1 MPTVSVPRL
10 TIAGVL
16 AISLGFVLGTSKVQ
30 AKGAST
36 GSGFGNNNPPVC
48 TISEVAVLSW
58 DYQNQGCLVADSLA
72 GNGSSEESPIG
83 LNRPQIVPFDHEIQF
98 NSSCATAG
106 PLFYCPPVA
115 SSPSGGVTSYVTTQ
129 VLVPWTWNGCEPD
142 PAIRSYHG
150 AMVQPPNAETVPQ
163 GVWIT
168 INEQGVE
175 GQILPGP
182 GFGTQSEELQLIL
195 HTEHSAPITNAQGQV
210 VGTHTWWTASD
221 DGGPYWQTEEI
232 YNPNQ
237 CPYPVVNV
245 TSEGGPVY

>member
-1 MPTVSVPRL
+1 MVKNRIVSVPRL
-10 TIAGVL
+10 VGAGVL
-16 AISLGFVLGTSKVQ
+16 AISAGFVLGTGIAQ
-30 AKGAST
+30 AKGT
-36 GSGFGNNNPPVC
+36 GNGFGQHDTTAC
-48 TISEVAVLSW
+48 HAAEVAVVSW
-58 DYQNQGCLVADSLA
+58 DYQNQGCLVDEVYDT
-72 GNGSSEESPIG
+72 GSTRLSHPA
-83 LNRPQIVPFDHEIQF
+83 IVPFDHEVELDAVC
-98 NSSCATAG
+98 SSPG
-106 PLFYCPPVA
+106 PIFYCPPVA
-115 SSPSGGVTSYVTTQ
+115 SNPAGGVTSYVTTQ

-150 AMVQPPNAETVPQ
+150 AIVQPPNAQTVPQ